1 MAAKSIPI
9 LQLWQLSWE
18 VVWRK
23 WYTVRKD
30 ESTFFIYLDH
40 LSVVNS
46 SATYVQYLSSAMRV
60 TDLKIKKG
68 IIKYLYLVAVYEHLN
83 VPFALAADG
92 IAQFWW
98 VIWTLGNATS
108 WGYIGNR
115 PHMFKLFMS
124 LMSCYNQSISK
135 APFVTQFDNFG
146 LVILFCCLLLLQM
159 EVDPLFSEITQWSCC
174 TPGSLWEM
182 PDSKS
187 EPLPHKSA
195 FD

>member
-1 MAAKSIPI
+1 MGGRVK
-9 LQLWQLSWE
+9 E
-18 VVWRK
+18 VVHCKERRK
-23 WYTVRKD
+23 HFLHLPW
-30 ESTFFIYLDH
+30 SFISGKQQCDL
-40 LSVVNS
+40 
-46 SATYVQYLSSAMRV
+46 QYLSSAMRV

-98 VIWTLGNATS
+98 VIWILGNATS